1 MTANAMDIG
10 MCPRCGRELV
20 RGTTP
25 TGKVCFRCPSC
36 GGVAVTL
43 PVLRESIGAE
53 SIAALTNAARAAE
66 STGCACPGCGG
77 DMSLLKVGA
86 GKDKIEIDVC
96 GRCLSVWCD
105 KGEYEALAPPPQPKP
120 GQPTMKQL
128 LERTSPEARERY
140 AATMAGSLPE
150 DVSFTNFDLGDVLYD
165 VVRLVVGAPS
175 LWRKVKPVSPIF
187 AIALT
192 LSLPIA
198 QACIFY
204 SCHDVATGGGTG
216 LVTPYRNFWILSD
229 KMARKVGF
237 DISSPLTAL
246 TFPFVQTSGVTA
258 LLYAFFLFV
267 PLAVAERRMGHRRFL
282 QMFLKFMAV
291 SVLAH
296 TLLVA
301 VGAASGRLVGIVPVA
316 LGFLTYSSFA
326 WPDMRIK
333 DSLGLLSIYSGIVGL
348 LLLGYALLGNFARE
362 YLSVGFGAIA
372 ACIALGAFLGRR
384 LRLANESEV
393 RL

>member
-1 MTANAMDIG
+1 MTANEMDIG

-43 PVLRESIGAE
+43 PALRESIGAE
-53 SIAALTNAARAAE
+53 SIAALTAAARAGE
-66 STGCACPGCGG
+66 RTGCACPGCGG

-86 GKDKIEIDVC
+86 GKDKIEVDVC

-105 KGEYEALAPPPQPKP
+105 KGEYEALAPPPPPKP
-120 GQPTMKQL
+120 DQPTMKQL

-140 AATMAGSLPE
+140 AATMVDSLPE
-150 DVSFTNFDLGDVLYD
+150 DVSPTNFDLEDILYD

-175 LWRKVKPVSPIF
+175 LWRKVRPVSPIF

-204 SCHDVATGGGTG
+204 SCHDIATGVGGYSIS
-216 LVTPYRNFWILSD
+216 PYRDFWILSEQ
-229 KMARKVGF
+229 MARKCGF
-237 DISSPLTAL
+237 DISHPLTAI
-246 TFPFVQTSGVTA
+246 TFPFVQASGRIA
-258 LLYAFFLFV
+258 LIYAFFLFV
-267 PLAVAERRMGHRRFL
+267 PLAAMERRMGHRRFVQL
-282 QMFLKFMAV
+282 FLKLLAV
-291 SVLAH
+291 SVLAQ
-296 TLLVA
+296 TLFVA

-316 LGFLTYSSFA
+316 LGFLVYSSFA
-326 WPDMRIK
+326 WPDLRIK
-333 DSLGLLSIYSGIVGL
+333 DSLGLMSIYSGLVGL
-348 LLLGYALLGNFARE
+348 ALLVFALLGDSARE
-362 YLSVGFGAIA
+362 YLSIGVGAIA

-384 LRLANESEV
+384 LRLANERGARS
-393 RL
+393 